1 MAEEEKKGG
10 PTDEDL
16 ERIKDTNVEGIGSKE
31 NRDLRKKAAETEK
44 AWKGAGEEPGIQV
57 WRIEKFKV
65 KKWPKSRYGEFYS
78 GDSYIVLHTIKVEN
92 KLAYDVYFWLGA
104 ETTQDEAGTAAYKT
118 VELDD
123 LLGDLP
129 VQYREVNGNES
140 ERFLKLWKK
149 IRILDGGVESGFNKM
164 KPDEYKPKLL
174 HITGYKK
181 HVEVFQVPMTVGSL
195 TSHDSFILDQGL
207 TLYLFHGD
215 KASNWEKRTASFE
228 VNDIKAARHGKV
240 DEVHIIDGIEEK
252 NEEADKFWELLGG
265 KPESLPEEVKKD
277 DDERNTML
285 RMLKVS
291 DESGT
296 MKVTTVTEGYVDIEK
311 LESGDVFICD
321 FGLTLYIW
329 VGSGANKAEK
339 KKAMSHAVQYL
350 QELMRSTNIPVCRVV
365 EGREP
370 DHFLK
375 LMKEGKN
382 HQGWNAEMMTYGF
395 IGRRHSLHVA
405 RDSQ

>member
-44 AWKGAGEEPGIQV
+44 AWEGAGKKPGIQV

-78 GDSYIVLHTIKVEN
+78 GDSYIILHTMKVQD

-104 ETTQDEAGTAAYKT
+104 ETSQDEAGTAAYKT

-140 ERFLKLWKK
+140 QKFLDLWEK
-149 IRILDGGVESGFNKM
+149 IHILDGGVSSGFNKV
-164 KPDEYKPKLL
+164 KPEEYQPKLL
-174 HITGYKK
+174 HITGHKK
-181 HVEVFQVPMTVGSL
+181 HVQVYQVPIKLSSL
-195 TSHDSFILDQGL
+195 TSHDSFILDHGL
-207 TLYLFHGD
+207 TIYLFHGD

-240 DEVHIIDGIEEK
+240 NDVHIIDGIEEK
-252 NEEADKFWELLGG
+252 NDEADAFWKYFGE

-277 DDERNTML
+277 EEGRITTL

-291 DESGT
+291 DESGK
-296 MKVTTVTEGYVDIEK
+296 MEVATVTDGHVDIEK
-311 LESGDVFICD
+311 LESDDVFICD
-321 FGLTLYIW
+321 FGITLYIW
-329 VGSGANKAEK
+329 IGSGANKEEK
-339 KKAMSHAVQYL
+339 KKAMVHAVEYL
-350 QELMRSTNIPVCRVV
+350 QAQQRSTKIPVCRVV

-370 DHFLK
+370 DHFVK
-375 LMKEGKN
+375 LMKEGKS
-382 HQGWNAEMMTYGF
+382 HGWNADMMMAGF
-395 IGRRHSLHVA
+395 VGKRDSLHVY
-405 RDSQ
+405 RDA

>member
-44 AWKGAGEEPGIQV
+44 AWKGAGQEPGIQV

-65 KKWPKSRYGEFYS
+65 KKWPKRRYGEFYS

-129 VQYREVNGNES
+129 VQYREVSGNES
-140 ERFLKLWKK
+140 QRFLKLWEK
-149 IRILDGGVESGFNKM
+149 IHILDGGVDSGFNKM

-174 HITGYKK
+174 HITGHKK
-181 HVEVFQVPMTVGSL
+181 HVEVFQVPLSVGSL
-195 TSHDSFILDQGL
+195 TSHDSFILDEGL
-207 TLYLFHGD
+207 TLYLFHGN
-215 KASNWEKRTASFE
+215 KATNWEKRTASFE
-228 VNDIKAARHGKV
+228 INDIKAARHGKV

-277 DDERNTML
+277 DETVAGL

-291 DESGT
+291 DESGS

-329 VGSGANKAEK
+329 VGNGANKEEK
-339 KKAMSHAVQYL
+339 KKAMLHAVQYL
-350 QELMRSTNIPVCRVV
+350 QEQKRSTKIPVCRVL

-370 DHFLK
+370 DHFSK
-375 LMKEGKN
+375 LMKEGKT
-382 HQGWNAEMMTYGF
+382 HGWDAEMMTFGF
-395 IGRRHSLHVA
+395 IGRRHSDVVA
-405 RDSQ
+405 RDV

>member
-1 MAEEEKKGG
+1 MSEDEKKGG

-16 ERIKDTNVEGIGSKE
+16 NRIKDTNVENIGSKE
-31 NRDLRKKAAETEK
+31 NRDLKKKAAETEK
-44 AWKGAGEEPGIQV
+44 AWRGAGKEPGIQV

-65 KKWPKSRYGEFYS
+65 KKWPKSRYGEFYM
-78 GDSYIVLHTIKVEN
+78 GDSYIILHTIKVQD

-140 ERFLKLWKK
+140 QRFLDLWGK
-149 IRILDGGVESGFNKM
+149 ILVLEGGVNSGFNKV
-164 KPDEYKPKLL
+164 KPQEYKPRLL
-174 HITGYKK
+174 HVTGHKK
-181 HVEVFQVPMTVGSL
+181 HVQVYQVAMGVESL
-195 TSHDSFILDQGL
+195 TSHDSFILDTGL
-207 TLYLFHGD
+207 IIYLFHGD

-228 VNDIKAARHGKV
+228 VEDIKGKRHGKV
-240 DEVHIIDGIEEK
+240 QQTHIIDGIDEK
-252 NEEADKFWELLGG
+252 NDDAADFWKFLGG
-265 KPESLPEEVKKD
+265 KPDSLPEEVKKD
-277 DDERNTML
+277 DENSVTVL

-291 DESGT
+291 DESGS
-296 MKVTTVTEGYVDIEK
+296 MEVTKVTEGHVDLEK

-329 VGSGANKAEK
+329 IGKEANKAEK
-339 KKAMSHAVQYL
+339 QKAMIHAVQYL
-350 QELMRSTNIPVCRVV
+350 EDAGRPANIPVCRVL

-370 DHFLK
+370 DHFIT
-375 LMKEGKN
+375 LMKEGRE
-382 HQGWNAEMMTYGF
+382 HGWNAEMMTVGF
-395 IGRRHSLHVA
+395 IGRRHSDAVF
-405 RDSQ
+405 RDK

>member
-149 IRILDGGVESGFNKM
+149 IRILDGGIESGFNKM

-174 HITGYKK
+174 HITGFKK
-181 HVEVFQVPMTVGSL
+181 HVEVFQVPMTVESL

-240 DEVHIIDGIEEK
+240 DQVHIIDGIEEK

-291 DESGT
+291 DESGS

-329 VGSGANKAEK
+329 VGNGANKAEK

-350 QELMRSTNIPVCRVV
+350 QELMRSTKIPVCRVV

-375 LMKEGKN
+375 LMKEGKS
-382 HQGWNAEMMTYGF
+382 HGWNAEMMTYGF

>member
-1 MAEEEKKGG
+1 MEEKKGG

-31 NRDLRKKAAETEK
+31 NRDLRQKAAKTEK
-44 AWKGAGEEPGIQV
+44 AWRGAGKEPGIQV

-65 KKWPKSRYGEFYS
+65 KKWPKDQYGEFYQ
-78 GDSYIVLHTIKVEN
+78 GDSYIILHTIKVED

-129 VQYREVNGNES
+129 VQYREVHGNES
-140 ERFLKLWKK
+140 QRFLDLWGK
-149 IRILDGGVESGFNKM
+149 IHILEGGIDSGFNRV
-164 KPDEYKPKLL
+164 KPTEYAAKLL
-174 HITGYKK
+174 HVTGHKK
-181 HVEVFQVPMTVGSL
+181 HVQVYQVPLKASSL
-195 TSHDSFILDQGL
+195 TSTDSFVLDTGL
-207 TLYLFHGD
+207 VIYLFHGD

-228 VNDIKAARHGKV
+228 VNDIKAKRHGKV
-240 DEVHIIDGIEEK
+240 KEVHVIDGIDEK
-252 NEEADKFWELLGG
+252 NDDADAFWDLLGG
-265 KPESLPEEVKKD
+265 KPDSLPEEVKEETQD
-277 DDERNTML
+277 SAEVR

-296 MKVTTVTEGYVDIEK
+296 MAVSTVTDGDMDLEK

-329 VGSGANKAEK
+329 IGKEANKAEK
-339 KKAMSHAVQYL
+339 QKAMIHAVQYL
-350 QELMRSTNIPVCRVV
+350 TDAGRPTNIPVCRVM
-365 EGREP
+365 EGSEP
-370 DHFLK
+370 DHFVT
-375 LMKEGKN
+375 LMKAGKE
-382 HQGWNAEMMTYGF
+382 HGWDADMMRSGF
-395 IGRRHSLHVA
+395 IGRQHASAVF
-405 RDSQ
+405 RDM

>member
-31 NRDLRKKAAETEK
+31 NRDLRRKAAETEK

-149 IRILDGGVESGFNKM
+149 IRILDGGIESGFNKM

-174 HITGYKK
+174 HITGFKK
-181 HVEVFQVPMTVGSL
+181 HVEVFQVPMTVESL

-240 DEVHIIDGIEEK
+240 DQVHIIDGIEEK

-291 DESGT
+291 DESGS

-329 VGSGANKAEK
+329 VGNGANKAEK

-350 QELMRSTNIPVCRVV
+350 QELMRSTKIPVCRVV

-375 LMKEGKN
+375 LMKEGKS
-382 HQGWNAEMMTYGF
+382 HGWNAEMMTYGF

>member
-44 AWKGAGEEPGIQV
+44 AWKGAGKVPGLQI

-78 GDSYIVLHTIKVEN
+78 GDSYIILHTIKVQD

-140 ERFLKLWKK
+140 QRFLDLWDK
-149 IRILDGGVESGFNKM
+149 ITILDGGVQSGFNKV
-164 KPDEYKPKLL
+164 KPQEYQTRLL
-174 HITGYKK
+174 HITGHKK
-181 HVEVFQVPMTVGSL
+181 HVQVFQVPLKLESL
-195 TSHDSFILDQGL
+195 TSQDSFIVDQGL
-207 TLYLFHGD
+207 TLYLFHGNN
-215 KASNWEKRTASFE
+215 ASNWEKRTASFE

-240 DEVHIIDGIEEK
+240 EQVHIIDGIDEK
-252 NEEADKFWELLGG
+252 NDDADAFWKFFGE
-265 KPESLPEEVKKD
+265 KPESLPDEVKR
-277 DDERNTML
+277 DDERVTEL

-291 DESGT
+291 DESGK
-296 MKVTTVTEGYVDIEK
+296 MEVTTVTEGHMDLEK
-311 LESGDVFICD
+311 LDSGDAFICD

-350 QELMRSTNIPVCRVV
+350 QDLKRSTKIPVCRVV

-370 DHFLK
+370 DHFMK
-375 LMKEGKN
+375 LMKEGKT
-382 HQGWNAEMMTYGF
+382 HGWNAEMMTSGF
-395 IGRRHSLHVA
+395 IGRRESIRVM
-405 RDSQ
+405 RDLRN